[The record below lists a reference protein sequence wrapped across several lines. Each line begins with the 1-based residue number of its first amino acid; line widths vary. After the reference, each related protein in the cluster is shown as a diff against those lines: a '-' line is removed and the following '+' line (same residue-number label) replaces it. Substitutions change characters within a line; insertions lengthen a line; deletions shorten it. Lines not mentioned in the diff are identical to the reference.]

1 MNLIYVTDNY
11 VNPLSGGIAR
21 ISYVMAEF
29 LSRQFGYTC
38 YSVYANPTQEIISID
53 SSVFAD
59 VYFWQGKNAFCSW
72 IEHIGG
78 GVVIV
83 QSPCV
88 LAKDIF
94 ECVSSLPMIKVV
106 NVFHGIPGFEIVP
119 LRWNIIW
126 YRFIHGV
133 EIRWTLKQALLQL
146 AMKVVPKSYFFDKL
160 RSKYSS
166 PYQNAH
172 KIVVLSQGTIE
183 KYQSIAP
190 GCLSDFIAIP
200 NACSFDADSIVI
212 PQDKYLNKE
221 VLVVARLDDWHKR
234 ISEILQI
241 WEIIQKDN
249 RFKEWVLRIVG
260 DGIDASYYKN
270 YVTKKQLRN
279 IVFEG
284 QQKPLSYYLN
294 ASIFLVTSACEGF
307 CLTILESQQCGCVP
321 IVYDSFSAAGEL
333 VIDGENGIL
342 VENNNRKLFAD
353 KLKYLI
359 LNEEIR
365 KEMSIQS
372 IESSNRFS
380 VEKVANLWNDLLQS
394 L

>member
-1 MNLIYVTDNY
+1 M
-11 VNPLSGGIAR
+11 
-21 ISYVMAEF
+21 
-29 LSRQFGYTC
+29 
-38 YSVYANPTQEIISID
+38 
-53 SSVFAD
+53 
-59 VYFWQGKNAFCSW
+59 
-72 IEHIGG
+72 
-78 GVVIV
+78 
-83 QSPCV
+83 
-88 LAKDIF
+88 
-94 ECVSSLPMIKVV
+94 
-106 NVFHGIPGFEIVP
+106 
-119 LRWNIIW
+119 
-126 YRFIHGV
+126 
-133 EIRWTLKQALLQL
+133 
-146 AMKVVPKSYFFDKL
+146 
-160 RSKYSS
+160 
-166 PYQNAH
+166 
-172 KIVVLSQGTIE
+172 
-183 KYQSIAP
+183 
-190 GCLSDFIAIP
+190 
-200 NACSFDADSIVI
+200 
-212 PQDKYLNKE
+212 
-221 VLVVARLDDWHKR
+221 
-234 ISEILQI
+234 I